1 MGPRRVVASF
11 RHAFI
16 AAGVVL
22 LLVGASARS
31 AQAHIPPPLFLTI
44 DIDDART
51 DVAVV
56 LHFDV
61 FEAWVGRPGATLE
74 APGTREATR
83 AVLQEHLSRWLR
95 LRVDGVAVESRIA
108 QLEIQRFED
117 HLETWEFVKV
127 GVRIDTPVAPK
138 QMAFAWLQYAAGG
151 GHAFMEVDCEVDARG
166 ELSYPVFREREPEY
180 VWHRPRAQA
189 AWQPPPLPPPAP
201 PRVLS
206 VPIFGI
212 ALVLLSVL
220 ALALGW
226 RRLPRHVRPVL
237 PALGIGLGYLCM
249 GVGTLAYEVPGSGGL
264 RRPDA
269 DGAVAVFA
277 SLHRGAYGA
286 LDGET
291 EDEVYD
297 QLARSVTGGLLP
309 RLYMD
314 IHESMILEKEG
325 GAVARVQK
333 TEILDVEVLPE
344 GTPEDAWFKVRARWR
359 VHGKVGHW
367 GHTHQR
373 INEYLADV
381 TVVAAEDGW
390 KLADIQVLD
399 QTREDDGTRVR

>member
-1 MGPRRVVASF
+1 MVASL
-11 RHAFI
+11 RRALI
-16 AAGVVL
+16 AAAVAV
-22 LLVGASARS
+22 LLVGASARH

-51 DVAVV
+51 DVTVV
-56 LHFDV
+56 IHFDV
-61 FEAWVGRPGATLE
+61 FEAWVGRPGSTLE
-74 APGTREATR
+74 AEASREATQ
-83 AVLQEHLSRWLR
+83 AELQSHLSRWLR
-95 LRVDGVAVESRIA
+95 LRVDGVEVESRIA
-108 QLEIQRFED
+108 QVEIQRFED

-127 GVRIDTPVAPK
+127 GVRLETPVAPK
-138 QMAFAWLQYAAGG
+138 QMAFAWLQYADGG

-166 ELSYPVFREREPEY
+166 ELAYPVFREREPEY
-180 VWHRPRAQA
+180 VWHRPREQE
-189 AWQPPPLPPPAP
+189 AWQPPPLPTPTP
-201 PRVLS
+201 PRVIQVPVLAIGLVMLS
-206 VPIFGI
+206 LI
-212 ALVLLSVL
+212 ALVL
-220 ALALGW
+220 GW
-226 RRLPRHVRPVL
+226 RRMSAGSRVALPVL
-237 PALGIGLGYLCM
+237 GGVLGYACL

-264 RRPDA
+264 RRPA
-269 DGAVAVFA
+269 GDGAVAVFA

-297 QLARSVTGGLLP
+297 ALARSVTGELLP

-325 GAVARVQK
+325 GAVAKVQK

-381 TVVAAEDGW
+381 TVVAAQDGW

-399 QTREDDGTRVR
+399 QTREDDGKRVR